1 MRGEEQDAAGGEG
14 VRAVPLPKTQ
24 VRDGE
29 LQGAGE
35 KIAEQD
41 GATLQHCYKTS
52 YKVCLL
58 IKHCYKTSYKVCLL
72 IIWCS
77 IQIVP

>member
-35 KIAEQD
+35 EIAEQD
-41 GATLQHCYKTS
+41 GSAFK
-52 YKVCLL
+52 
-58 IKHCYKTSYKVCLL
+58 
-72 IIWCS
+72 
-77 IQIVP
+77 

>member
-1 MRGEEQDAAGGEG
+1 MRGEEQDAAGREG
-14 VRAVPLPKTQ
+14 VRAVSLPKTQ

-35 KIAEQD
+35 EIAEQD

-58 IKHCYKTSYKVCLL
+58 L
-72 IIWCS
+72 IRWFNT
-77 IQIVP
+77 PTLP